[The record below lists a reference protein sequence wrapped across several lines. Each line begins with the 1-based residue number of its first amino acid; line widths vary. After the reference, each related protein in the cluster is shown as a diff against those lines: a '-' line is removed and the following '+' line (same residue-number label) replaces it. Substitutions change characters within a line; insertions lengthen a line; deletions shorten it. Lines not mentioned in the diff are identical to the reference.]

1 MVTRLSVIA
10 VSIAAVMS
18 GYSMRRAPDER
29 PAPSAALPLD
39 PCFIDGLSEEVR
51 CGTFEMKEDRGSDT
65 SRRIRIQV
73 SVVPALVRD
82 RAPDPFVVLAG
93 GPGQGARSYA
103 PLVPR
108 YFQRVR
114 RTRDIVLVD
123 LRGTG
128 ESAPLKCPT
137 PPGVLELATSSEPPT
152 QSAQRCLEG
161 LSADPR
167 FYTHRYALAD
177 LRDVLQQLG
186 YDRVNLWGG
195 SWGTRSALVFA
206 ATYPDMVR
214 TAVLDGAVSA
224 TMDFPW
230 SYGADAQRALERLW
244 ADCSRDDP
252 CQRTFP
258 DARREISEWL
268 AGLDRHPLRVALRHP
283 RSAQHVVVDLDRA
296 AATELLRVA
305 LYSPLDASRLLM
317 VIRQAATGDIAP
329 LAAMAERMAG
339 ATIDT
344 MALGQTMAILCS
356 EDVGRHA
363 AGSATDTLFRT
374 YAADVWTARCG
385 GWPKGPALAIGSD
398 TKLSTPALI
407 LSGDLDPV
415 TPPARGAD
423 MQRHFPNSLHVVA
436 PGAGHNV
443 SFSGCVP
450 RLIADFVRD
459 GAWQSLDASCARE
472 IARPPF
478 VTSSA
483 GGRP

>member
-1 MVTRLSVIA
+1 M
-10 VSIAAVMS
+10 
-18 GYSMRRAPDER
+18 
-29 PAPSAALPLD
+29 
-39 PCFIDGLSEEVR
+39 
-51 CGTFEMKEDRGSDT
+51 
-65 SRRIRIQV
+65 
-73 SVVPALVRD
+73 
-82 RAPDPFVVLAG
+82 
-93 GPGQGARSYA
+93 
-103 PLVPR
+103 
-108 YFQRVR
+108 
-114 RTRDIVLVD
+114 LVD

-128 ESAPLKCPT
+128 DSNPLKCPA
-137 PPGVLELATSSEPPT
+137 PVGVLALAASS
-152 QSAQRCLEG
+152 QSPEESARHCLESLDG
-161 LSADPR
+161 DPR
-167 FYTHRYALAD
+167 FYTHREALED

-186 YDRVNLWGG
+186 YLHVNLWGG

-214 TAVLDGAVSA
+214 TAVLDGAVGA
-224 TMDFPW
+224 TLDFPW
-230 SYGADAQRALERLW
+230 SYSADAQRALERLW
-244 ADCSRDDP
+244 ADCSRDAG
-252 CQRTFP
+252 CERTFP
-258 DARREISEWL
+258 DARPEIEEWL
-268 AGLDRHPLRVALRHP
+268 AGLDRRPLRVALRHP

-317 VIRQAATGDIAP
+317 AIRLAAAGDIAP

-356 EDVGRHA
+356 EDVGRHP
-363 AGSATDTLFRT
+363 AGGVTDTLFRT
-374 YAADVWTARCG
+374 YAAGVWTARCA
-385 GWPKGPALAIGSD
+385 GWPKGPALAIDVD

-459 GAWQSLDASCARE
+459 GAWQSLDSSCARE

-478 VTSSA
+478 ITSFA